1 LINIFIQ
8 EHDVTDTGRRTG
20 KIERRTNE
28 TDITVE
34 INIDGTGKANIDTG
48 VGFMDH
54 MLTLFTV
61 HGFMDLTVKAKGDIK
76 VDDHHTVEDIAICLG
91 QALKKSLG
99 DKAGISRYSHS
110 YVPMDEAL
118 VRVCVDLSNRSYLH
132 FNVILPDQKVGSFDT
147 SLAKEFMR
155 ALVLHSGMTMH
166 VDLLHG
172 ENTHHIIEAVFKAL
186 GRALSKAVQPDDRLD
201 GHLSSKGTL

>member
-1 LINIFIQ
+1 MSN
-8 EHDVTDTGRRTG
+8 TGIRVG

-28 TDITVE
+28 TDITVD
-34 INIDGTGKANIDTG
+34 INVDGKGKAEIDTG

-54 MLTLFTV
+54 MLTLFAV
-61 HGFMDLTVKAKGDIK
+61 HGFMDLTVTAKGDIE

-99 DKAGISRYSHS
+99 DKAGISRYAHS

-132 FNVILPDQKVGSFDT
+132 FNVTLPDQKVGRFDT

-155 ALVLHSGMTMH
+155 ALVLHSGMTLH

-186 GRALSKAVQPDDRLD
+186 GRALSKDVQPDERIQ

>member
-1 LINIFIQ
+1 M
-8 EHDVTDTGRRTG
+8 TDKTSRAAL
-20 KIERRTNE
+20 IERRTKE
-28 TDITVE
+28 TDITVDL
-34 INIDGTGKANIDTG
+34 NIDGKGRAEIKTG

-54 MLTLFTV
+54 MLTLFAV
-61 HGFMDLTVKAKGDIK
+61 HGFIDLTVTAKGDTE
-76 VDDHHTVEDIAICLG
+76 VDDHHTVEDIGICLG

-99 DKAGISRYSHS
+99 DKAGIRRYAHS

-132 FNVILPDQKVGSFDT
+132 FNVTLPDQKVGSFDT
-147 SLAKEFMR
+147 SLTKEFMR
-155 ALVLHSGMTMH
+155 ALVLNSGMTLH

-172 ENTHHIIEAVFKAL
+172 ENTHHIIEAVFKGM
-186 GRALSKAVQPDDRLD
+186 GRALSRAAQPDGRLH